1 MERSRITPRLRPRPY
16 DLRRKVLLKNFFREQ
31 MTYIPHIRSTVE
43 TPLDVNND
51 SDFDENESNSNT
63 NEGNIL
69 TPKKVQDNIVT
80 PISVPEPAPSTSN
93 CSEKENSNNLE
104 NSFVDETSSNMSE
117 VEERPPSKSRL
128 SRIIE
133 KIDSR
138 LSSKK
143 NRRRGITKAKH
154 ELRSSK
160 GILKPAGRKIIKD
173 TEIST
178 KVKAKSFFE
187 RFKSRREKKRN
198 KSTTSRISNLFG
210 SRNSSPFKCDSKV
223 ATTSTQSVQTDMSW
237 SPDHYEKMEKSHRS
251 LLEENRLLSES
262 LSSIITNTDFR
273 SSSTQNSC
281 VTDSYTNSSGNSAAY
296 FSHEQ
301 RPVTKT
307 GGNGSHSQPVDSSRT
322 RILRSKSMQN
332 RSDKR
337 SLASS
342 RLRTRSLNCRSVKR
356 PYNTDSIVTNEP
368 HCEQQPYKVKV
379 KPFASPVASRAKTRP
394 SVLQSIDAS
403 PLYNTNTSSL
413 LQTLSSKSGK
423 AIIRRSSM
431 PERTYNWNSK
441 PRPVRSS
448 SMRENNRYSYTS
460 ERVSPRPNQ
469 PSPRHRSTTFN
480 GYSCSVPFQDLP
492 AEAFY

>member
-43 TPLDVNND
+43 TPSEVNND
-51 SDFDENESNSNT
+51 SDFDGNDSNTNT

-80 PISVPEPAPSTSN
+80 PIPEPAPSTSN
-93 CSEKENSNNLE
+93 CSEKENSNNLD
-104 NSFVDETSSNMSE
+104 NSPVDETSSNMSE
-117 VEERPPSKSRL
+117 MEERPPSKFSRL
-128 SRIIE
+128 SRFIE
-133 KIDSR
+133 NIDSR

-143 NRRRGITKAKH
+143 NRRKGITKAKH

-173 TEIST
+173 TESSA

-198 KSTTSRISNLFG
+198 KSATSRISNLFG
-210 SRNSSPFKCDSKV
+210 SRNPSPKCDSKV

-237 SPDHYEKMEKSHRS
+237 SPDHYEKMELSHRS

-273 SSSTQNSC
+273 SNSTQNSC
-281 VTDSYTNSSGNSAAY
+281 VTDSYANNSDSSPAY

-307 GGNGSHSQPVDSSRT
+307 VGNESHSQPDDSSRT

-332 RSDKR
+332 RSDKK
-337 SLASS
+337 SLTSS
-342 RLRTRSLNCRSVKR
+342 RLRTRSFNCRYTKR
-356 PYNTDSIVTNEP
+356 PYNTDSFVTNEP
-368 HCEQQPYKVKV
+368 RCCEQPYKAKV
-379 KPFASPVASRAKTRP
+379 IPIATSVACRAKTRP

-403 PLYNTNTSSL
+403 PMYNTNTSSL
-413 LQTLSSKSGK
+413 LPTLSSKSGK
-423 AIIRRSSM
+423 AITRRTSM
-431 PERTYNWNSK
+431 PERTYNWNNK

-460 ERVSPRPNQ
+460 ARVSPRTNQ
-469 PSPRHRSTTFN
+469 PSPRRRSTTFN

-492 AEAFY
+492 ADAFY